1 MFCVQAIVVL
11 AECWLAMSAAQGPD
25 GIRADGGGVR
35 RDGYAAMAKEALDA
49 HAPALL
55 SRGGLAL
62 RARARMAAARAALP
76 LAPFIWEDL
85 VGFCVC
91 EPPGSA

>member
-1 MFCVQAIVVL
+1 
-11 AECWLAMSAAQGPD
+11 MSAAQGPD
-25 GIRADGGGVR
+25 GIRADGEGMR

-62 RARARMAAARAALP
+62 RARARMASARAAL
-76 LAPFIWEDL
+76 ACRADHTEMD
-85 VGFCVC
+85 VGFV
-91 EPPGSA
+91 G

>member
-1 MFCVQAIVVL
+1 
-11 AECWLAMSAAQGPD
+11 MSAAQGPD
-25 GIRADGGGVR
+25 GSCANTNTGKR

-62 RARARMAAARAALP
+62 RARARMASARAAL
-76 LAPFIWEDL
+76 ACRADHTDDSGRGF
-85 VGFCVC
+85 VG
-91 EPPGSA
+91 

>member
-1 MFCVQAIVVL
+1 
-11 AECWLAMSAAQGPD
+11 MSAAQGPD

-62 RARARMAAARAALP
+62 RARARMAAARAALRVP
-76 LAPFIWEDL
+76 YGRLRTGF
-85 VGFCVC
+85 VGRCAGAAGGCGGVLRGAGC
-91 EPPGSA
+91 AREGG